1 MNGSVLTSIE
11 PAVGFAACPVQ
22 PRSLLRRCGRT
33 LLKWI
38 EHSRQRQALA
48 VLERHLL
55 DDIGVT
61 PDEARR
67 EAERPFWQ

>member
-55 DDIGVT
+55 DCQS
-61 PDEARR
+61 AL
-67 EAERPFWQ
+67 ERDPGSAFNRDPL